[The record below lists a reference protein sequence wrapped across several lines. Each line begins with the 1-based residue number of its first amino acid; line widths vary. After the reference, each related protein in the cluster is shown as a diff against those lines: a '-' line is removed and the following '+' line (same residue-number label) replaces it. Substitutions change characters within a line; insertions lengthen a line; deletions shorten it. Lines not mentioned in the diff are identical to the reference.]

1 MTPVANSSIPHS
13 SRRELL
19 VGGTLACAAV
29 AAGALRLNS
38 DAGASTGRPPLEQL
52 IPSRIGQ
59 WVREP
64 FADVLIPQGE
74 AQEDRTYDDLFTG
87 YYAASGGGGGIMLLV
102 AYGSAQ
108 VGDTE
113 LHRPEVCYPAA
124 GFQLERWPDV
134 VLRMPGQRVRAAV
147 MTARAP
153 DRTEQMLYWS
163 RIGGDFPTSSLSQR
177 WAILRQSLRG
187 AVPDGVLV
195 RMSTIGS
202 DRAAGVQTLE
212 TFAGEM
218 VATGGP
224 VLRQMLVG
232 RA

>member
-1 MTPVANSSIPHS
+1 MTTVAGSSVPHS

-19 VGGTLACAAV
+19 IGGTLACAAV
-29 AAGALRLNS
+29 AAGALRLSS
-38 DAGASTGRPPLEQL
+38 DSGASTGRPPLEQL

-59 WVREP
+59 WVRQP

-87 YYAASGGGGGIMLLV
+87 YYAAAGGGGIMLLV

-124 GFQLERWPDV
+124 GFQLQRWPDV
-134 VLRMPGQRVRAAV
+134 LLRLPGERVRAAV

-163 RIGGDFPTSSLSQR
+163 RIGSEFPTSSLSQR
-177 WAILRQSLRG
+177 WAILTQSLRG

-195 RMSTIGS
+195 RMSTIGT
-202 DRAAGVQTLE
+202 DRSAGVQTLE
-212 TFAGEM
+212 SFAGEM
-218 VATGGP
+218 LAAGSP

-232 RA
+232 KA

>member
-1 MTPVANSSIPHS
+1 VTTLAGKSVPYS

-19 VGGTLACAAV
+19 LGGTLACAAA
-29 AAGALRLNS
+29 AAGAMRLSS
-38 DAGASTGRPPLEQL
+38 DAGAPTGRAPLEQL
-52 IPSRIGQ
+52 IPGRIGQ

-74 AQEDRTYDDLFTG
+74 VQEDKAYDDLFTG
-87 YYAASGGGGGIMLLV
+87 YYAAPGGGGIMLLV

-134 VLRMPGQRVRAAV
+134 VLSLPGQRVRAVV

-163 RIGGDFPTSSLSQR
+163 RIGGDFPTSSLAQR

-195 RMSTIGS
+195 RMSTIGA

-212 TFAGEM
+212 SFAGEM
-218 VATGGP
+218 VAAGGP
-224 VLRQMLVG
+224 VLHQMLLG

>member
-1 MTPVANSSIPHS
+1 MTALTDTSSAYS

-19 VGGTLACAAV
+19 LGGTLACAAV
-29 AAGALRLNS
+29 AAGALRLKS
-38 DAGASTGRPPLEQL
+38 DADGSTGRPPLDQL

-64 FADVLIPQGE
+64 FADVLIPRGE

-87 YYAASGGGGGIMLLV
+87 YYAAPDGGGIMLLV

-124 GFQLERWPDV
+124 GFHLARWPDV
-134 VLRMPGQRVRAAV
+134 TLRFPERRVRAAV
-147 MTARAP
+147 MTASAP

-163 RIGGDFPTSSLSQR
+163 RIGGDFPTSSLEQR

-202 DRAAGVQTLE
+202 DRTAGLQTLGR
-212 TFAGEM
+212 FAGEM
-218 VATGGP
+218 VAAGGP

-232 RA
+232 VA

>member
-1 MTPVANSSIPHS
+1 MSALTDTGPADA

-19 VGGTLACAAV
+19 LGGALVCAAA
-29 AAGALRLNS
+29 AAGALRFRS
-38 DAGASTGRPPLEQL
+38 DRSQPTGRPPLEQL
-52 IPSRIGQ
+52 MPSRIGE

-74 AQEDRTYDDLFTG
+74 AAEDKTYDDLFTG
-87 YYAASGGGGGIMLLV
+87 YYAAEAGSGIMLLV

-124 GFQLERWPDV
+124 GFRLSRWPDV
-134 VLRMPGQRVRAAV
+134 SLDFPGERVRAAV

-153 DRTEQMLYWS
+153 ERIEQMLYWS
-163 RIGGDFPTSSLSQR
+163 RIGGDFPTTSLEQR
-177 WAILRQSLRG
+177 WSILRQTVRG

-195 RMSTIGS
+195 RMSTITG
-202 DRAAGVQTLE
+202 DREAGLAILE
-212 TFAGEM
+212 RFAGEM
-218 VATGGP
+218 VAAASPT
-224 VLRQMLVG
+224 LRGMLVG